1 MPSDGETHVMFPNMS
16 CFDRPVWRRA
26 ALITLLCGGLWGCA
40 AQTAYRDAREMLA
53 RDQAGAALAKLEE
66 ATRLDPTSPVYRVE
80 YLRTRERVTAELLS
94 QAEQARVARQFDV
107 SEAGYRRVLALQ
119 PASEQAIAGIKLL
132 ERERR
137 WESSLVQARAS
148 AERKDPE
155 GARARIRSVL
165 LENPTHAEARRALA
179 DLERAAPR
187 QPVTSALAASYKK
200 PVSLEF
206 KDVSIKTVFELLSKS
221 SGLNFLFDKDVRTD
235 QKTSIYLRNSSVEA
249 AVSRVLMT
257 NQLEQRVLDEHTV
270 LIYPD
275 TPAKQKDYQLLTVK
289 SFYLSNAEAKVVAA
303 TLKSLLKAKDVV
315 VDERLNLVILRDTPE
330 VIRLADK
337 LVALQDVSE
346 PEVMLDVEIVEVKRS
361 RLLDLGV
368 RWPDQISFAPLA
380 ASTGGQLTVNDL
392 RRLDGSRVG
401 VTVSPLTISAIKT
414 DTDAN
419 ILANPRIRTKN
430 KEKARILIGDRVPNI
445 TTTSTSSGFISDS
458 VNYIDVGLKLEVEP
472 TIYPDGYVAIRL
484 ALEVGSLVSQ
494 VQTKSGTLAYQI
506 GTRNVSTMLRL
517 KDGENQV
524 LAGLINDED
533 RRTANKLPGLGD
545 IPIAGRLF
553 GGQADDS
560 VKTEIILSITPRIL
574 RHSERP
580 DATMLEF
587 ESGTESGLK
596 GRGGEAAPVAAEP
609 AAPSRS
615 TPPAPVPSLGAGAAP
630 PATTSDAVAA
640 NAAAQPPSQS
650 GAPAPNA
657 VATDADLRLLGP
669 LQVRAG
675 QAFSVDLMVE
685 PRKNIVTL
693 PLAFG
698 FDPTALQVVSVTE
711 GELMKQGGAI
721 TQLESRVDAGG
732 QVLVTIGRAGNVGA
746 SAAAKALTLNLRAL
760 STSRTTTLQVL
771 TVAPQGEGGGALNV
785 TLPTPLQVAITP

>member
-1 MPSDGETHVMFPNMS
+1 MS
-16 CFDRPVWRRA
+16 WTWSRFDRGAWRRVM
-26 ALITLLCGGLWGCA
+26 LVLLVCAGLWGCA
-40 AQTAYRDAREMLA
+40 AQNAYRDAREMLA
-53 RDQAGAALAKLEE
+53 RDQAGPALARLEE
-66 ATRLDPTSPVYRVE
+66 AMRLEPTSPVYRVE
-80 YLRTRERVTAELLS
+80 YLRTRERVTNELMS
-94 QAEQARVARQFDV
+94 QADRARTARQFDV
-107 SEAGYRRVLALQ
+107 AEAGYRRVLELQ
-119 PASEQAIAGIKLL
+119 PSSEQAIAGIKLL

-137 WESSLVQARAS
+137 WDASLVLGRTS
-148 AERKDPE
+148 LERKDVD
-155 GARARIRSVL
+155 GARTRVKAVL
-165 LENPTHAEARRALA
+165 LENPSHTEARRLLA
-179 DLERAAPR
+179 DVERAAEVRSPAA
-187 QPVTSALAASYKK
+187 PAVAASYRK

-206 KDVSIKTVFELLSKS
+206 KDVNLKTVFELLSKS

-249 AVSRVLMT
+249 AVSRLLMT

-289 SFYLSNAEAKVVAA
+289 SFYLSNAEAKVVGA

-315 VDERLNLVILRDTPE
+315 IDERLNLVILRDTPE
-330 VIRLADK
+330 VVRLADK
-337 LVALQDVSE
+337 LVALQDLSE
-346 PEVMLDVEIVEVKRS
+346 SEVMLDVEIVEVKRS
-361 RLLDLGV
+361 RLFDLGV
-368 RWPDQISFAPLA
+368 RWPNQIAFAPLA
-380 ASTGGQLTVNDL
+380 ATAGGQITLNDL
-392 RRLDGSRVG
+392 RRLDGNHLG
-401 VTVSPLTISAIKT
+401 ITVSPLTISAIKT

-419 ILANPRIRTKN
+419 ILANPRIRAKN

-472 TIYPDGYVAIRL
+472 TIYPDGYVAIKV

-524 LAGLINDED
+524 LAGLINDEE

-545 IPIAGRLF
+545 VPIAGRLF
-553 GGQADDS
+553 GGQADDA
-560 VKTEIILSITPRIL
+560 VKTEIVLSITPRIL

-580 DATMLEF
+580 DAAMLEF

-596 GRGGEAAPVAAEP
+596 GRGGESTSVAIESTSPTRNGPVPTAAPQT
-609 AAPSRS
+609 AAPLPAPPNTSEV
-615 TPPAPVPSLGAGAAP
+615 PPAGSAAP
-630 PATTSDAVAA
+630 
-640 NAAAQPPSQS
+640 NLPPQT
-650 GAPAPNA
+650 GLPNA
-657 VATDADLRLLGP
+657 VATDAVLRLLGP
-669 LQVRAG
+669 LQVRGG

-685 PRKNIVTL
+685 PKKGIFGL
-693 PLAFG
+693 PLALG

-711 GELMKQGGAI
+711 GDLMKQGGAT
-721 TQLESRVDAGG
+721 TQFDSRVDAGG
-732 QVLVTIGRAGNVGA
+732 QVLVTISRNGDVGA

-760 STSRTTTLQVL
+760 PTSRTTSLQVL
-771 TVAPQGEGGGALNV
+771 TIAPQGQGGDVLNV
-785 TLPTPLQVAITP
+785 TLPSPLQVAITP